1 MREGNEMKKGKGK
14 IEANQIIKGTIK
26 NQQVE
31 DYDDNFDEL
40 LFDTFFYDFNNIE
53 LSRIKTDNYGDG
65 GADYIFF
72 INNGQYILS
81 SEDVD
86 QLDDNAEVEIHFIQI
101 KETDKLDS
109 AVPTRLIELTRN
121 FFKYEKPDHYNEE
134 IIANIELFQ
143 KITEKI
149 LPKGRINVIFY
160 YFGLFDK
167 HQLDNANDLTQR
179 FETLKNSISDHDF
192 VKNSNYK
199 IYTSSD
205 IFNSLSKER
214 EYEYH
219 FKKIDKYSAE
229 VNEETDETEALISL
243 IPIQQFYDFIKD
255 DDGGINTKLF
265 EHNIRDYK
273 GKSNVNKDIINT
285 LEERKDLQ
293 FWWLNNGITIIA
305 EEINESSSAKKIT
318 IKNPQIVNGLQTSYS
333 IFNYFQENN
342 EKLGEENRSVF
353 IKIIRI
359 DPEEEGIELDITKA
373 TNRQNEIR
381 DKDIRANDEV
391 QKNIELHF
399 KTKGKF
405 YQRKDKYYTNRRM
418 NKKDIITLFDLAKY
432 VYTIMFKDP
441 VFTRNN
447 PGKLLKDDKYN
458 KIFKI
463 DDPKQDY
470 DIYYRCYKIYDSIN
484 LYNKGNITIVS
495 DQFSKSNFVHHIVY
509 ICMSILQGNK
519 DYDPNNIKTIKLNDI
534 NEDLVNTA
542 YKILS
547 KVIINN
553 NIPGSQILKNIKE
566 QPFLVLMKKEIDE
579 YNKLKD

>member
-229 VNEETDETEALISL
+229 VNEESDETEALISL

>member
-1 MREGNEMKKGKGK
+1 MKKGKGK

>member
-1 MREGNEMKKGKGK
+1 MKKGKGK

-26 NQQVE
+26 NKQVE

-72 INNGQYILS
+72 VNNGQYILS
-81 SEDVD
+81 LEDVD
-86 QLDDNAEVEIHFIQI
+86 QLEDNAEVEIHFIQI

-121 FFKYEKPDHYNEE
+121 FFKYEKSDHYNEE

-167 HQLDNANDLTQR
+167 HQLDSAKDLKQR

-205 IFNSLSKER
+205 IYNSLSKER

-285 LEERKDLQ
+285 LEEKKDLQ

-333 IFNYFQENN
+333 IFNYFHENS
-342 EKLGEENRSVF
+342 EKLGEENRSIF

-470 DIYYRCYKIYDSIN
+470 DIYYRCYKIYETIN
-484 LYNKGNITIVS
+484 LYNKGNIKIVS

-509 ICMSILQGNK
+509 ICMSILQENK
-519 DYDPNNIKTIKLNDI
+519 DYNPNNIKTINLYEI
-534 NEDLVNTA
+534 NEDLVNIA

-566 QPFLVLMKKEIDE
+566 QPFLALMKKEIDE

>member
-1 MREGNEMKKGKGK
+1 MKKKDNK
-14 IEANQIIKGTIK
+14 TEANQIITHTIK
-26 NQQVE
+26 NKQAE

-40 LFDTFFYDFNNIE
+40 LFDTFFYDYSNIE

-72 INNGQYILS
+72 VCNDQYILS

-86 QLDDNAEVEIHFIQI
+86 QLEDDSEVEIHFVQI

-121 FFKYEKPDHYNEE
+121 FFKYEKADHYNEE
-134 IIANIELFQ
+134 IIDNIKLFQ
-143 KITEKI
+143 EITEKI
-149 LPKGRINVIFY
+149 LPKGRIDVTFY
-160 YFGLFDK
+160 YFGLFSK
-167 HQLDNANDLTQR
+167 HQLDNAKDIKQR
-179 FETLKNSISDHDF
+179 FETLKSSIADYDF

-205 IFNSLSKER
+205 IYNSLSKER
-214 EYEYH
+214 EYEYQ

-229 VNEETDETEALISL
+229 VNEETDETVALISL
-243 IPIQQFYDFIKD
+243 IPIQQFYDFITD
-255 DDGGINTKLF
+255 DDNTINTKLF

-285 LEERKDLQ
+285 LEIKEDLQ
-293 FWWLNNGITIIA
+293 FWWLNNGITIIV
-305 EEINESSSAKKIT
+305 EEIKESSSAKKIS

-333 IFNYFQENN
+333 IFNYFHENN
-342 EKLGEENRSVF
+342 DKLEKENRSIF

-359 DPEEEGIELDITKA
+359 DPEEEGVELDITKA

-391 QKNIELHF
+391 QKNIELYF

-418 NKKDIITLFDLAKY
+418 NKKDIVTLFDLAKY

-458 KIFKI
+458 EIFKI

-470 DIYYRCYKIYDSIN
+470 NIYYYCYQIYDTIN
-484 LYNKGNITIVS
+484 AYNKGKIHIDS
-495 DQFSKSNFVHHIVY
+495 DEFSKSNFIHHIVY
-509 ICMSILQGNK
+509 ICVSILQGSK
-519 DYDPNNIKTIKLNDI
+519 DYSPNNIKNIKLSNV
-534 NEDLVNTA
+534 NEELINTA
-542 YKILS
+542 YQILN
-547 KVIINN
+547 KVIVNN
-553 NIPGSQILKNIKE
+553 NIPGSQVLKNIKE
-566 QPFLVLMKKEIDE
+566 QSFLALMRKEIDE
-579 YNKLKD
+579 YNQSKKNKK